1 MQLSKVQD
9 GVKYNYAY
17 FPVVFNEEEFG
28 VTRDVVFEKLA
39 ENDIFARKYF
49 YPITNTFEC
58 YNGMFDPNDT
68 PVALKISKRVLTL
81 PLFADLPLSDVD
93 RICDIIKDCAE

>member
-1 MQLSKVQD
+1 MKGETACRWTARYESVMGEAVQRMIYLQ
-9 GVKYNYAY
+9 GST
-17 FPVVFNEEEFG
+17 FI
-28 VTRDVVFEKLA
+28 RLQ
-39 ENDIFARKYF
+39 
-49 YPITNTFEC
+49 NTFEC